1 MVGIVLI
8 QQNYDVNNI
17 NPRNGCLELNKKLAR
32 KKPVHTDF
40 RENERSAEENRKQ
53 TKERLS
59 SGEPKFEN
67 SRVYA

>member
-17 NPRNGCLELNKKLAR
+17 NSRNGCLELNKKLAR

>member
-1 MVGIVLI
+1 LASFYI

-17 NPRNGCLELNKKLAR
+17 NSRNGCPELNKKLAR

-40 RENERSAEENRKQ
+40 RENERSAEESRKQ

-59 SGEPKFEN
+59 PGEPKFEN